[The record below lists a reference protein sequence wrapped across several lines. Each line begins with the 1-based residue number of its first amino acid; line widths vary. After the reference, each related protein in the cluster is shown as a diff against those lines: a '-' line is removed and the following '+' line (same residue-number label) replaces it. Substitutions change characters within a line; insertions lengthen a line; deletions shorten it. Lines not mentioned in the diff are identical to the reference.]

1 MGLGG
6 LGVWGDSGSQK
17 SFDYDEVVEEFED
30 LYAER
35 DKTKRRAAKAE
46 LAAAKKREEED

>member
-1 MGLGG
+1 MY
-6 LGVWGDSGSQK
+6 SGSQK

-35 DKTKRRAAKAE
+35 DKTKKRAAKAE
-46 LAAAKKREEED
+46 LAAAKKKEEEED